1 MSSSVAFIKK
11 DEFIDVSCIH
21 DYIITYRK
29 VKYFIRNNSAFKPDI
44 PLIIH
49 WHTLIRLVGQIYENS
64 EENKHILGMFIDP
77 SKDFDAVDHKRVLRK
92 MEMYGIGGIALKWFE
107 II

>member
-1 MSSSVAFIKK
+1 
-11 DEFIDVSCIH
+11 
-21 DYIITYRK
+21 
-29 VKYFIRNNSAFKPDI
+29 
-44 PLIIH
+44 
-49 WHTLIRLVGQIYENS
+49 
-64 EENKHILGMFIDP
+64 MFIDL